1 LVPEARHEDP
11 LQRVRSAFEF
21 SETVLVRMVLLSF
34 FADLGFDRVAVV
46 DDWFEYIDEVPAVV
60 ADAVSEIG
68 DRAGGITNCQAG
80 NQFGMSLQER
90 ARGVLLGLA
99 CGDALGRPVEFKSA
113 DQIATEHG
121 TVTEM
126 LGNGSHRQ
134 PAGTIT
140 DDTEM
145 ALCIARSLADHRD
158 FVPEDVAD
166 RFVEWYQSGP
176 FDIGMMTADAI
187 RQLNTGA
194 PWNEAGQTVWEHRRE
209 GQNAGNGS
217 VMRCAPYAL
226 VYHDDPD
233 RLVSVSRDSSA
244 ITHYDPRCQYGCAV
258 LNLTI
263 ATLLHDQSDPLQSA
277 LDRVA
282 ADAPDELVDA
292 LTGIIGDASETDLQT
307 NGYVVTTLQTAL
319 YHALTAADT
328 REAIIEAVNLGG
340 DADTIGA
347 ITGAVAGAQH
357 GPESLPDEWLDAIDE
372 REELEKLAAQLI
384 EVA

>member
-1 LVPEARHEDP
+1 
-11 LQRVRSAFEF
+11 
-21 SETVLVRMVLLSF
+21 
-34 FADLGFDRVAVV
+34 
-46 DDWFEYIDEVPAVV
+46 
-60 ADAVSEIG
+60 
-68 DRAGGITNCQAG
+68 
-80 NQFGMSLQER
+80 MSLQER

-113 DQIATEHG
+113 DQIAATHG

-126 LGNGSHRQ
+126 LGHGSHRQ

-145 ALCIARSLADHRD
+145 GLCIARSLADHGE
-158 FVPEDVAD
+158 FVPQDVAD

-187 RQLNTGA
+187 RQLNTGGS
-194 PWNEAGQTVWEHRRE
+194 WNETGQTVWKHRRE

-217 VMRCAPYAL
+217 VMRCCPYAL
-226 VYHDDPD
+226 AYHDDPET
-233 RLVSVSRDSSA
+233 LISVSRDSSA

-263 ATLLHDQSDPLQSA
+263 ANLLHDQADPLRSA

-292 LTGIIGDASETDLQT
+292 LTGVPDAVSEPELQT

-319 YHALTAADT
+319 YHGLTAPDT
-328 REAIIEAVNLGG
+328 REAIIKAVNLGG

-347 ITGAVAGAQH
+347 ITGAVAGARH
-357 GPESLPDEWLDAIDE
+357 GPESLPAEWLDAIDE
-372 REELEKLAAQLI
+372 RAELETLAAQLI
-384 EVA
+384 EVV

>member
-1 LVPEARHEDP
+1 
-11 LQRVRSAFEF
+11 
-21 SETVLVRMVLLSF
+21 
-34 FADLGFDRVAVV
+34 
-46 DDWFEYIDEVPAVV
+46 
-60 ADAVSEIG
+60 
-68 DRAGGITNCQAG
+68 
-80 NQFGMSLQER
+80 MSLQER

-134 PAGTIT
+134 PTGTIT

-145 ALCIARSLADHRD
+145 ALCIARSLANHGEFD
-158 FVPEDVAD
+158 PEDIAD
-166 RFVEWYQSGP
+166 RFVEWYQAGP

-187 RQLNTGA
+187 RQLNTGGS
-194 PWNEAGQTVWEHRRE
+194 WNEAGQTVWKHRRE

-217 VMRCAPYAL
+217 VMRCCPYAL
-226 VYHDDPD
+226 AYHDDPET
-233 RLVSVSRDSSA
+233 LISVSRDSSA
-244 ITHYDPRCQYGCAV
+244 ITHYDSRCQYGCAV

-263 ATLLHDQSDPLQSA
+263 SNLLHDQADPLRSA
-277 LDRVA
+277 LDRVK
-282 ADAPDELVDA
+282 ADAPDELVTA
-292 LTGIIGDASETDLQT
+292 LTGILDDVSETDLRT

-319 YHALTAADT
+319 YYALTAADT

-347 ITGAVAGAQH
+347 ITGAVAGARH
-357 GPESLPDEWLDAIDE
+357 GPGSLPSEWLDAIDE
-372 REELEKLAAQLI
+372 REELETLAAQLI